1 MSNII
6 RFCYISVRPILIL
19 EVPVMIGL
27 FARCMFEATRIS
39 PLAND
44 ATGRD
49 WRSPSDHVAKNERFE
64 LRKDRKTMSMNINK
78 RKLDEFTGLHNST
91 GAFLMP
97 NAWDAGTA
105 RILEGLGFEALATTS
120 AGLAFSMGIRDS
132 SGSLSRRQV
141 LENARSIVEAT
152 NLPVSADLENGFGDT
167 PEDCTQTVRE
177 AGEIGLCGGAIE
189 DATGDPNNPIYEFE
203 HAVDRIR
210 AAVAAKSG
218 PGFLI
223 TARAENYIYNRPDL
237 NDTIRRLQAFEE
249 AGADVVYAPGLPDIA
264 TVRAVCNSVSVPVN
278 VVVGLSA
285 ASYTVDDLSAAGV
298 KRISTGGSLAR
309 AALGEMIRAAQE
321 LKDCGTFGYSKRA
334 ITDADAASQMRVMP
348 HAAN

>member
-1 MSNII
+1 
-6 RFCYISVRPILIL
+6 
-19 EVPVMIGL
+19 MIGL

>member
-1 MSNII
+1 
-6 RFCYISVRPILIL
+6 
-19 EVPVMIGL
+19 MIGL

-64 LRKDRKTMSMNINK
+64 LRKDRKATSMNINK
-78 RKLDEFTGLHNST
+78 RKLDEFTSLHNST

-120 AGLAFSMGIRDS
+120 AVLAFSMGIRDS
-132 SGSLSRRQV
+132 SGSLSRSQV
-141 LENARSIVEAT
+141 LDNARSIVEAT
-152 NLPVSADLENGFGDT
+152 NLPVSADLENGFGDA
-167 PEDCTQTVRE
+167 PEDCAQTVRE

-189 DATGDPNNPIYEFE
+189 DATGDPDNPIYDFE

-210 AAVAAKSG
+210 AAVAAKPR
-218 PGFLI
+218 PGFLV
-223 TARAENYIYNRPDL
+223 TARAENFIYNHPDL

-264 TVRAVCNSVSVPVN
+264 TVRAVCKSVSVPVN

-285 ASYTVDDLSAAGV
+285 ASYTIDDLSAAGV
-298 KRISTGGSLAR
+298 RRISTGGSLAR

-334 ITDADAASQMRVMP
+334 ISDADAASQMRILP
-348 HAAN
+348 RPAN